1 MSATVHIPTALT
13 QPTSRL
19 SYVLELL
26 VKLDTAFAPFETKL
40 LKTGITITPQVPCII
55 CIGKSSRR
63 PCPPHTVNLI
73 TMGPTDLPRD
83 ISVEVT
89 NPSARTLGHYHEAK
103 LAIVIFAIPL
113 VRVRMDLLCI
123 QRNFERPRSKSHCS
137 VNVLTITP
145 DKKTLDLEITSSKL
159 VWSPCAGNT
168 RLTTTVI
175 ADIMRYDVRRF
186 HTAEIKSY
194 STLGIYLEELAV
206 TQSCGTLH
214 ATFVTTYE
222 SVLAPSSMSFKI
234 RLKEEKE
241 ETLKEHRI
249 TFPRFPDPTVCVP
262 QAYGL
267 QIHARHKILL
277 APGTLSKIDI
287 PLSYYSKGTYT
298 GLFTP
303 KTRRHVTCQFVV
315 WKERQSL
322 SFVVSSTAPVEIAQG
337 DMLGDVNFIPS
348 YTLRTKK
355 ITQTTTPSTRYTIT
369 VTGSHENTT
378 KKQNRKSNRK
388 NNQSTEVKTFP
399 ITQQPSTKRKRSTS
413 GETEEVIIFDEPMV
427 EQRSLTPSYEQ
438 FTDTDE
444 TVDVAP
450 SGAVF
455 KLKRL
460 LPLLHHLDGRDPF
473 ATHSSPKKIARVLVI
488 QILSCWQPGQRDNP
502 THDAYDKP
510 RGLRPLNNIRQ
521 TTHNIATS
529 IVSPLHGIDRL
540 LTATLLDDHQR
551 P

>member
-1 MSATVHIPTALT
+1 MSATVHIPNALT

-19 SYVLELL
+19 SYVLEIL
-26 VKLDTAFAPFETKL
+26 VKLDTAFAPFETKI
-40 LKTGITITPQVPCII
+40 LKTGITITPQVPCIV
-55 CIGKSSRR
+55 CVGKSSRR
-63 PCPPHTVNLI
+63 PCPPHAVNLL
-73 TMGPTDLPRD
+73 TMGPTDLARE

-89 NPSARTLGHYHEAK
+89 NPSARTLGHYHEAR

-113 VRVRMDLLCI
+113 APVRMDLLCI
-123 QRNFERPRSKSHCS
+123 QRNFERPRSKAHCS

-145 DKKTLDLEITSSKL
+145 DKKTLDLEITSSKM
-159 VWSPCAGNT
+159 VWVPCAGNT
-168 RLTTTVI
+168 RLTTTVMI
-175 ADIMRYDVRRF
+175 DIMRYDVRRF

-194 STLGIYLEELAV
+194 SALGIYLEELAV

-214 ATFVTTYE
+214 ATFVTKYE
-222 SVLAPSSMSFKI
+222 SVLAPSNMSFKI

-241 ETLKEHRI
+241 ETLKENRI

-267 QIHARHKILL
+267 QIHARQNILV
-277 APGTLSKIDI
+277 APGILSKVDI

-303 KTRRHVTCQFVV
+303 KTRRHVTCQFVA
-315 WKERQSL
+315 WKERQTL
-322 SFVVSSTAPVEIAQG
+322 SFAVSSTAPVEIAQG
-337 DMLGDVNFIPS
+337 DMLGDINFIPS

-355 ITQTTTPSTRYTIT
+355 VTQTTTPSTRYTIT
-369 VTGSHENTT
+369 VTGSQENTS
-378 KKQNRKSNRK
+378 KKQNRKNVRK
-388 NNQSTEVKTFP
+388 SSQSTENKTFP
-399 ITQQPSTKRKRSTS
+399 VTQQPSIKRKRSTS
-413 GETEEVIIFDEPMV
+413 DDTEEVVVFDEPMV
-427 EQRSLTPSYEQ
+427 EQRPIKLSYEH

-473 ATHSSPKKIARVLVI
+473 QTHSSPKKIAHVLAV
-488 QILSCWQPGQRDNP
+488 QILSCWQPGQRDGP
-502 THDAYDKP
+502 SHDAYDKP
-510 RGLRPLNNIRQ
+510 RGLRPLNNVRQ
-521 TTHNIATS
+521 GTQNIATDT
-529 IVSPLHGIDRL
+529 VSPLHGIDRL
-540 LTATLLDDHQR
+540 LTTTLLDGHQR